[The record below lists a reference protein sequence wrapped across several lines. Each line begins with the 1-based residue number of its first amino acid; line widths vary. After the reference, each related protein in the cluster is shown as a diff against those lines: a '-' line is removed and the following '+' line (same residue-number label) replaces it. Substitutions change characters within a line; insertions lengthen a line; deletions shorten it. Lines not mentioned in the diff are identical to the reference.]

1 MFTFVEIINM
11 TTFETTVIGL
21 LAVVFLAMAWMIAE
35 FTGMKNEI
43 REHTGVKN
51 DMLKLQLQAY
61 ERLTVLAE
69 RISLQHLIRQIPT
82 HDLTARE
89 MQKALIDTIKNEAE
103 YNNSQQVYVS
113 AEAWRAISNLKE
125 QNIYIINQISAVLPS
140 QATGL
145 DLNKQIIDYLLAN
158 KNASLHGI
166 VLDALNFEAKKILA
180 S

>member
-35 FTGMKNEI
+35 FTGMKSEI

-69 RISLQHLIRQIPT
+69 RISLQYLVTKIPT
-82 HDLTARE
+82 NDLTARD

-125 QNIYIINQISAVLPS
+125 QNIYIINQLTTVLPP
-140 QATGL
+140 QATAL
-145 DLNKQIIDYLLAN
+145 DLNKQIIEYLLAN
-158 KNASLHGI
+158 EKASLHAI
-166 VLDALNFEAKKILA
+166 VLDALNFEAKKVLA